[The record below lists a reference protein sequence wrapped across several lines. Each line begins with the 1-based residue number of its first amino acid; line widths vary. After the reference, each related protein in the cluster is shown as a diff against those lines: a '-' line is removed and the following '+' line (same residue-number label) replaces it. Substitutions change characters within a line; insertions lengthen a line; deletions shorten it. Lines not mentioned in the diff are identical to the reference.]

1 MSVAVPDANSA
12 DFEASHVASWKTL
25 DDRAEWQ
32 AFSRPYAVAAGA
44 AESWESYLSIQGMAC
59 AACALTVER
68 VLQRLPGVH
77 EVLVNGASATA
88 RVRWS
93 PADGRPSDWL
103 SALQRAGY
111 GALPAGD
118 LVQAAPR
125 QSAARQMLWR
135 WLVAGFCMM
144 QVMMYATPAYL
155 AEPGDFTLQDQSLL
169 RWASWVLTLPVV
181 LFSCQPFFVSA
192 WRDLRHR
199 RIGMDVPVA
208 LGIAVAFAASSIATF
223 DPAGPLGSEVWF
235 DSVTMFV
242 FFLLSGRLLEQR
254 LRERTAGA
262 LEALMRRLPETIERQ
277 STDGTF
283 ERVPV
288 RQLMPRDTVRVLP
301 GEVFPADGL
310 VTGGESRVDEALL
323 TGESQPLPRG
333 PGDAVVAGSHNLS
346 GPLLVRVQ
354 RTGADT
360 RYAGIVALMEQAS
373 VQKPHLAQVADRVAG
388 PFLLLV
394 LLAAA
399 AAAAWWWPAGPA
411 HAIGVAV
418 AVLIVTCPC
427 ALSLATPA
435 ASLAAA
441 GALARHGVLV
451 RNMQAL
457 EACAGLQTVLFDKTG
472 TLTEDH
478 LSATLAALRPNADAG
493 LALTL
498 AGTVAGHSLHPVSRA
513 LLRAAQAGDAPARQT
528 GPTGP
533 SWQALQSH
541 SVVEQAGQ
549 GVQATVTAP
558 AGAPQMVRVGSANF
572 CGAPVC
578 APGASA
584 ATGPQVHLSDARG
597 WLASFALQE
606 TLRPDA
612 APAVAALRGLGLDV
626 LLLSGDQPD
635 AVARLAARSGI
646 GTALAAQS
654 PEDKLGYVDRLQRA
668 GKRVAMVGDG
678 LNDGPVL
685 ALADVSIAMGSAV
698 PLAQAKSDF
707 LVHGGQLAA
716 VPALLLQARRT
727 RTVVRQNLLWAAI
740 YNAVCV
746 PLAISGAMP
755 PWLAGLGMA
764 GSSLLVVLNA
774 SRLAHMPQ
782 PLVAPGIPKE

>member
-1 MSVAVPDANSA
+1 MSIAALATTSD
-12 DFEASHVASWKTL
+12 DFEASPAAAWKSL
-25 DDRAEWQ
+25 DERTEWQ
-32 AFSRPYAVAAGA
+32 LFSRRCAGA
-44 AESWESYLSIQGMAC
+44 VDNWESYLSIQGMAC

-103 SALQRAGY
+103 AALQRAGY
-111 GALPAGD
+111 GAVPAGD
-118 LVQAAPR
+118 LVQTAPR
-125 QSAARQMLWR
+125 RSAARQMLWR

-155 AEPGDFTLQDQSLL
+155 AEPGDFTLQDQGLL

-208 LGIAVAFAASSIATF
+208 LGILVAFGASSVATF
-223 DPAGPLGSEVWF
+223 DPTGPLGTEVWF

-242 FFLLSGRLLEQR
+242 FFLLSGRLLEHR

-262 LEALMRRLPETIERQ
+262 LEALMRRLPETIEREGA
-277 STDGTF
+277 DGSF

-288 RQLMPRDTVRVLP
+288 RQLMVRDTVRVLP

-323 TGESQPLPRG
+323 TGESQALRRG

-346 GPLLVRVQ
+346 GPLLVHVQ

-399 AAAAWWWPAGPA
+399 AAAAWWWSAGPA

-441 GALARHGVLV
+441 GALARRGVLV
-451 RNMQAL
+451 RNIQAL
-457 EACAGLQTVLFDKTG
+457 EACAGLQTVVFDKTG

-478 LSATLAALRPNADAG
+478 MTATLATLRPGADAA

-513 LLRAAQAGDAPARQT
+513 LLRAAQAGNTPG
-528 GPTGP
+528 GPR
-533 SWQALQSH
+533 WQAWQSH
-541 SVVEQAGQ
+541 GVVEHAGL
-549 GVQATVTAP
+549 GVTATVTPP
-558 AGAPQMVRVGSANF
+558 AGVPQIVRIGSAVF
-572 CGAPVC
+572 CGAPVNT
-578 APGASA
+578 PGTPAV
-584 ATGPQVHLSDARG
+584 TVPQGHLSDARG
-597 WLASFALQE
+597 WLASFSLQE

-612 APAVAALRGLGLDV
+612 APAVAALHRLGLDV
-626 LLLSGDQPD
+626 LLLSGDQPY
-635 AVARLAARSGI
+635 AVARLAARTGI

-654 PEDKLGYVDRLQRA
+654 PEDKLTYVERLQRG

-707 LVHGGQLAA
+707 LVHGGQVSA
-716 VPALLLQARRT
+716 VPALLQQARRT
-727 RTVVRQNLLWAAI
+727 RAVVRQNLLWAAF
-740 YNAVCV
+740 YNALCV

-764 GSSLLVVLNA
+764 GSSLLVVLNS
-774 SRLAHMPQ
+774 SRLSHMP
-782 PLVAPGIPKE
+782 PLQHDTGQPKEH